1 MHVRQPYVQLVPAAQ
16 AQYQAVQPQY
26 QAAQPQYQLYQQ
38 PQPAPQPAHEQL
50 LQMMMMQQ
58 QPPPPPQ
65 PQPQPQPQSMQQPC
79 LPVGGDAQLLGQLM
93 ATPLWAGQAAA
104 QPSVAPVM
112 KVMDEKVMD
121 ANEIATRVL
130 EKVRERVGDQVD
142 AAKQQL
148 YAKDSPGT
156 QDGGIVELKAKSA
169 ALSSHVQAAS
179 PASVRSLA
187 TSIVDSVS
195 DVLLEAA
202 RKRQDAERR
211 AARAEEIAED
221 TQRRL
226 ALQAQG
232 PVPSAAATQLQP
244 RVQPQPEPEPQQR
257 QRRHTPPQRDAGL
270 QPAASSTPSS
280 AEWSAARPRH
290 DGTPQRPPRQQSPDV
305 TPERR
310 EPDRSLRLS
319 AASKQTRA
327 HHEDARVALS
337 DVTQRDSVSGAA
349 IGSRVPRQQR
359 VVDLQSWIVDTPVK
373 TRQQSTQTTGDLDVD
388 DLTPVSRMKKLMEAV
403 AAAEEKARLMGEETA
418 RAREECQTAE
428 ARSSS
433 MVAQHDELQA
443 MLAADERRVKSQ
455 TAQELAA
462 LKASRLEEKRR
473 ADATAV
479 QLRVAEA
486 KAAELEDM
494 LSRERNAAAAARSV
508 RQEQQEEASV
518 AARVS
523 SLQARG
529 EWEHQRQQLEAALL
543 EAKQQLAEQQR
554 AQSLADGTVSQLTE
568 EIQRASSRA
577 ADAAS
582 SAAQAQAQHNVAVAE
597 VESESAARE
606 QAQLAAAR
614 ARGEEAKTKEQ
625 LAALQQHIKML
636 EEQLEGV
643 RHEMQVKDIQSERK
657 RRALVEATEAAAQ
670 KALSEQRDAELHVAE
685 IQRLSN
691 ELEEERE
698 ARAAV
703 SQPVLLLDI
712 VATTI

>member
-1 MHVRQPYVQLVPAAQ
+1 
-16 AQYQAVQPQY
+16 
-26 QAAQPQYQLYQQ
+26 
-38 PQPAPQPAHEQL
+38 
-50 LQMMMMQQ
+50 
-58 QPPPPPQ
+58 
-65 PQPQPQPQSMQQPC
+65 
-79 LPVGGDAQLLGQLM
+79 
-93 ATPLWAGQAAA
+93 
-104 QPSVAPVM
+104 
-112 KVMDEKVMD
+112 
-121 ANEIATRVL
+121 
-130 EKVRERVGDQVD
+130 
-142 AAKQQL
+142 
-148 YAKDSPGT
+148 
-156 QDGGIVELKAKSA
+156 
-169 ALSSHVQAAS
+169 
-179 PASVRSLA
+179 
-187 TSIVDSVS
+187 
-195 DVLLEAA
+195 
-202 RKRQDAERR
+202 
-211 AARAEEIAED
+211 
-221 TQRRL
+221 
-226 ALQAQG
+226 
-232 PVPSAAATQLQP
+232 
-244 RVQPQPEPEPQQR
+244 
-257 QRRHTPPQRDAGL
+257 
-270 QPAASSTPSS
+270 
-280 AEWSAARPRH
+280 
-290 DGTPQRPPRQQSPDV
+290 
-305 TPERR
+305 
-310 EPDRSLRLS
+310 
-319 AASKQTRA
+319 
-327 HHEDARVALS
+327 
-337 DVTQRDSVSGAA
+337 
-349 IGSRVPRQQR
+349 
-359 VVDLQSWIVDTPVK
+359 VDLQSWIVDTPVK